1 MSLVKF
7 LNLFILL
14 LIIAASYN
22 LFFGID
28 NKRNFSALQ
37 YENQQLLL
45 KNQTLAE
52 ENKLLETGI
61 QSKQKNDAHAEKF
74 AREELNLIYED
85 EHYLRFKESKLNE
98 PQG

>member
-14 LIIAASYN
+14 LIIAASYI
-22 LFFGID
+22 LFFGVD
-28 NKRNFSALQ
+28 NKRNFLALQ
-37 YENQQLLL
+37 HENQQLLL

-52 ENKLLETGI
+52 ENNLLETGI

-85 EHYLRFKESKLNE
+85 EHYLRFKESKSNE